1 MRQHRPRSISA
12 GQLGLSHSLLKE
24 KSISLIPWVW
34 QVQASWLQCGRVVQ
48 ACWIY
53 WSPVGEASSNGPCYS
68 CWFIFWG
75 FAVILLLTVRSAPG
89 VEGGNVLVFLQPLD
103 IPPGSFRN
111 CWWLCPCTKDRH
123 LHGQDYIL
131 QSFVTPVV
139 LDNLQSSSF
148 FCSVLILVYCTATQ
162 KYNNW
167 YSSVKKKNRVL
178 LVKLFSILFCLWKIV
193 LSTTML
199 YSESETSQTNY
210 WNSLCNHIE

>member
-1 MRQHRPRSISA
+1 MLGGSWHSSATVEFSEWSPVCVWPGLPCDLPNSSLALFMRQHRPRSISA
-12 GQLGLSHSLLKE
+12 GQLGLSHSLLKG

-111 CWWLCPCTKDRH
+111 CWWLCPCIKDRH

-167 YSSVKKKNRVL
+167 YSSV
-178 LVKLFSILFCLWKIV
+178 
-193 LSTTML
+193 
-199 YSESETSQTNY
+199 
-210 WNSLCNHIE
+210 